1 MMDLELIRKK
11 TEMIKC
17 IYRDKKIYEETAE
30 MIVPDNSPDILRIVK
45 GHGNVFLKDKNAMNG
60 KINISGSINGI
71 VLYIAEGET
80 CIRKIRVNIPFS
92 NTVDG
97 TGVTED
103 SKISASIRLRGF
115 DVKEIN
121 PRKISVRAS
130 VEAEIC
136 LYEKNEINL
145 CEAVRDCEK
154 YGICIRKKS
163 VESYFPSC
171 ICEKSFV
178 IGDDI
183 ELSSPEQ
190 DMKELVMS
198 SVNVAVN
205 DVKQIGSKMIVKGN
219 VEISYVYELE
229 NGEIE
234 ASEKE
239 LPFSQIIDMEECDE
253 ENVPVIKLTVSGYEL
268 EPQYD
273 GAGKARFLGINVSV
287 DAIATGYVKTVIDA
301 VDDAYSTKHSIDI
314 TREKKTLK
322 KLCNKI
328 EKRVATTESIE
339 TGNGI
344 MRVLDL
350 AVELPNISRRR
361 EEGGELLA
369 GEAAVSVLYMGEDN
383 QVYNAQRRIPV
394 VCPIP
399 LSESSKYETLATVR
413 GKSYSVGTGNDINVR
428 FFTDFEISEIE
439 DEIIETVSA
448 LTLSEDE
455 RSYEKIPSLTVKRLE
470 RDFDI
475 WSLAKENS
483 TTVEEIKLANGI
495 NDEASLCKG
504 RIVLIPR
511 KG

>member
-1 MMDLELIRKK
+1 MDLELIRKK
-11 TEMIKC
+11 TETIKC
-17 IYRDKKIYEETAE
+17 TYRDKKIYEESAE

-45 GHGNVFLKDKNAMNG
+45 GNGNVFLKDKNAMNG
-60 KINISGSINGI
+60 KINISGNVNGV

-80 CIRKIRVNIPFS
+80 CMRKIRVNIPFS

-97 TGVTED
+97 TGVTEN
-103 SKISASIRLRGF
+103 SKVSISIRLRGF

-136 LYEKNEINL
+136 LYEKNEMNL
-145 CEAVRDCEK
+145 CETVRDCEK

-163 VESYFPSC
+163 VESYYPSY

-183 ELSSPEQ
+183 ELSSSEQ
-190 DMKELVMS
+190 GMKEIVMS
-198 SVNVAVN
+198 SVNVAAN
-205 DVKQIGSKMIVKGN
+205 DVKLIGNKAIVKGSA
-219 VEISYVYELE
+219 EIRYVYELE

-253 ENVPVIKLTVSGYEL
+253 DNTPTIKLTVSGYEL
-268 EPQYD
+268 EPQFD
-273 GAGKARFLGINVSV
+273 GSGRARFLGINISV

-314 TREKKTLK
+314 TREKNTFE
-322 KLCNKI
+322 KLRNKI
-328 EKRVATTESIE
+328 EKRVAITESIE

-344 MRVLDL
+344 RRVLDL
-350 AVELPNISRRR
+350 TVEIPNVSRRR
-361 EEGGELLA
+361 EEGGEVLA
-369 GEAAVSVLYMGEDN
+369 GEAAVSVLYMGEDD
-383 QVYNAQRRIPV
+383 QVYNAQRRVPV
-394 VCPIP
+394 VCPMP
-399 LSESSKYETLATVR
+399 LSENGKYETVATVR
-413 GKSYSVGTGNDINVR
+413 GKSYSVGVNNDINVR

-439 DEIIETVSA
+439 DEIIETVSMLA
-448 LTLSEDE
+448 LDEDE
-455 RSYEKIPSLTVKRLE
+455 QKAKRLPSLTVKRLE

-495 NDEASLCKG
+495 NDESSLCKG

-511 KG
+511 KA